1 MNLHHSFQSKLTVY
15 TFIIKQIK
23 NFFASSLKICYN
35 WRVNIY
41 RLDFDVKKIYL
52 MIGFFIFFTNLH
64 AGAFDLDMT
73 VDDDIR
79 KNYDSSKLQ
88 KDMNVEDTL
97 PSLPEISGKDDV
109 KVQNP
114 VIKEEKQS
122 IPQYNISAGNLKI
135 PDGTSFDVVS
145 STKLNDW
152 MPKGSSV
159 KFYNR
164 TPIVKKKFTIPANT
178 VFYGEIIE
186 VHQPQI
192 TCNGGLVVVRIN
204 SMNYKGQIVPIRG
217 YVTRADDKM
226 IFLNNIKGERT
237 YLKTMWKKGN
247 WGRNLF
253 NKMMTMTISLG
264 GEGSTILLSPFP
276 FAYGTICLGLN
287 TLTSPLTA
295 FFSKGGHVSIPAG
308 SRFRIK
314 LLDDAFIN

>member
-1 MNLHHSFQSKLTVY
+1 MKKL
-15 TFIIKQIK
+15 
-23 NFFASSLKICYN
+23 
-35 WRVNIY
+35 
-41 RLDFDVKKIYL
+41 YL
-52 MIGFFIFFTNLH
+52 IIGFLIFFSNLH

-88 KDMNVEDTL
+88 KDMNVEEDLPTL
-97 PSLPEISGKDDV
+97 PDISKYNQPEPVTQKQEV
-109 KVQNP
+109 KV
-114 VIKEEKQS
+114 
-122 IPQYNISAGNLKI
+122 PQYNISTGSVKI

-152 MPKGSSV
+152 MSKGSSV

-164 TPIVKKKFTIPANT
+164 APIVKKKFTIPANT

-192 TCNGGLVVVRIN
+192 SCNGGLVVVRIN

-264 GEGSTILLSPFP
+264 GEGSTVLLSPFP

-287 TLTSPLTA
+287 TLTSPITA

-314 LLDDAFIN
+314 LLDDAFID